1 MLKRFSE
8 DMKKYWNYTKYA
20 VKSELKGETANS
32 HLGWLWWFLD
42 PLLFM
47 LVYTFIAEVIF
58 NKSLPYFPIYVF
70 IGLQCWNFFSKTV
83 KGSVKLVRANKNII
97 AKVYL
102 PKIILVLIKLFVNA
116 FKVVVS
122 FLIIAIMMLVYQVP
136 IDGHIFYAIPLLIGL
151 VFLTFGC
158 SAIVLHFGV
167 YVEDLYNVI
176 TVVLQL
182 CFYMTGIFYS
192 IKDTVSEPYN
202 MLLLNGNPVAYLIYE
217 IRNCILYKGT
227 PNMLVYFVW
236 LGASLVICLFGIHL
250 VYKNENN
257 YVKSI

>member
-42 PLLFM
+42 PLMFM

-58 NKSLPYFPIYVF
+58 NKSLPYFPVYVF

-83 KGSVKLVRANKNII
+83 KGSVKLVRSNKNII

-102 PKIILVLIKLFVNA
+102 PKIILVLIKMFVQA
-116 FKVVVS
+116 FKTGMS
-122 FLIIAIMMLVYQVP
+122 FFIIAIMMTAYQVP
-136 IDGHIFYAIPLLIGL
+136 ISINVLYAIPLLIGL
-151 VFLTFGC
+151 ILFTFGC

-167 YVEDLYNVI
+167 YVEDLSNVI
-176 TVVLQL
+176 NIVLQL

-192 IKDTVSEPYN
+192 IKDSVDAPYN
-202 MLLLNGNPVAYLIYE
+202 MILLNLNPVAYFIYE
-217 IRNCILYKGT
+217 IRNCLLYAAA
-227 PNMLVYFVW
+227 PNMTIYLIWIAVS
-236 LGASLVICLFGIHL
+236 AIICLLGVNL